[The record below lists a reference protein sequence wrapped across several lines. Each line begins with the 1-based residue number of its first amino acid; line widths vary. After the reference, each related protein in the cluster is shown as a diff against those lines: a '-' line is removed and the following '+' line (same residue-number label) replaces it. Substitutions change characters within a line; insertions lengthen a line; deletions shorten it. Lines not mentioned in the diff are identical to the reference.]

1 MGPTR
6 WAEARARPAVS
17 SIPAARGTIC
27 AGCGTE
33 LASTLLR
40 CPACRR
46 LAHTDTLAQ
55 LAADAERHET
65 AGQREEALAHW
76 RQALE
81 LLPADAPQGATIQ
94 RHIGALGKAAAAGG
108 ASSQGPDLA
117 KRFGPVL
124 GVFLLVLWKFKFL
137 LVLVLTKAKFLV
149 LGLTKMSTLLSMLA
163 AAGVYWTLWG
173 WKFALGIVA
182 SIYVHE
188 MGHVASLRHY
198 GIKASAPMFLP
209 GIGAIIRLHQ
219 HPATVREDARVGLA
233 GPIWGLGA
241 AMAAYAVYLT
251 THAPIWGAI
260 ARFGAWVNLF
270 NLLPFWQLD
279 GGRGFRALTRR
290 QRWLAVGALA
300 AIWLGTAEPLLV
312 LLALAGVA
320 NAFSTAPDEPDSGA
334 LGVYVGLALVLAL
347 LSQIPVPVTGS

>member
-1 MGPTR
+1 MH
-6 WAEARARPAVS
+6 
-17 SIPAARGTIC
+17 
-27 AGCGTE
+27 AG
-33 LASTLLR
+33 
-40 CPACRR
+40 
-46 LAHTDTLAQ
+46 TLAQ

-65 AGQREEALAHW
+65 AGQREEALGLW

-81 LLPADAPQGATIQ
+81 LLPADAPQLSTIQ
-94 RHIGALGKAAAAGG
+94 QRIGALGKAAEAGG
-108 ASSQGPDLA
+108 ASSPGPDFA

-188 MGHVASLRHY
+188 MGHVASLRRY

-209 GIGAIIRLHQ
+209 GIGAIVRLHQ
-219 HPATVREDARVGLA
+219 HPATAREDARVGLA

-241 AMAAYAVYLT
+241 AIAAYAVYLT

-300 AIWLGTAEPLLV
+300 AIWLATAEPLLV
-312 LLALAGVA
+312 LLALAGAA
-320 NAFSTAPDEPDSGA
+320 NAFSTAPDEPDAGA
-334 LGVYVGLALVLAL
+334 LGMYVGLALVLAL
-347 LSQIPVPVTGS
+347 LSHIPVPVAAS

>member
-1 MGPTR
+1 MR
-6 WAEARARPAVS
+6 SVEAQACPAVS
-17 SIPAARGTIC
+17 SIPVARGTTC

-33 LASTLLR
+33 LASALLR

-46 LAHTDTLAQ
+46 LVHADTLAQ
-55 LAADAERHET
+55 LAADAERHER
-65 AGQREEALAHW
+65 AGQREDALARW

-81 LLPADAPQGATIQ
+81 LLPADAAQVATIQ
-94 RHIGALGKAAAAGG
+94 QRIGVLGKAGRGEG
-108 ASSQGPDLA
+108 ASSRAPEFA
-117 KRFGPVL
+117 RRFGPAL
-124 GVFLLVLWKFKFL
+124 GVLLLVLWKAKFL
-137 LVLVLTKAKFLV
+137 LVFALTKAKFLV
-149 LGLTKMSTLLSMLA
+149 LGLTKTGTLLSMLA

-173 WKFALGIVA
+173 WKFALGIVV

-198 GIKASAPMFLP
+198 GIKASAPMFIP

-219 HPATVREDARVGLA
+219 HPATAREDARVGLA

-241 AMAAYAVYLT
+241 ALAAYGIYLT

-290 QRWLAVGALA
+290 QRWLAVGALGT
-300 AIWLGTAEPLLV
+300 IWLATSEPLLV

-320 NAFSTAPDEPDSGA
+320 NAFSHAPDEPDTGA
-334 LGVYVGLALVLAL
+334 LGMYVGLALVLAL
-347 LSQIPVPVTGS
+347 LSRIAVPVTAS